1 MITENKSTLK
11 LHKLSE
17 QQYKRE
23 YTAGNTDN
31 TDFYLTPDSSILFT
45 PQMLSESQKAQA
57 RANLGIQENGD
68 ASQLLI
74 ASITGKS
81 TLSHTFEQLYSHAVN
96 NGLLVL
102 YNGSVYCTLIS
113 YNNSYLTFINMSSS
127 GLAQIYVVHND
138 NNVSFFEE
146 TFQVHSAIDEALN
159 NKFKII
165 RIDELTTAIDYTSYD
180 LLELLA
186 ADNYVAVYDEQGEI
200 YYTVLRADFKDT
212 EEIVFGSFCE
222 RTGYYNYVVVD
233 REGTINRNSFK
244 FAPSLV
250 VTVNEQTGFINYT
263 FQEIKKVIDLGG
275 AVTLKHNGIW
285 YSYDYY
291 QANTVCFSH
300 IDTQSRQIQQV
311 IVNADNSINEF
322 VLSLEQYE
330 VVDTLPSYS
339 TDGKVVYLKEKTP
352 TYSQDNAG
360 NSINSQLLSVNA
372 CSIAVGNN
380 AWFTVEGNGNTLYSG
395 TGTYNDAT
403 YDYSSKVELTRPDIG
418 IDTCSQVIVKLK
430 LVDQSSPIGCIGY
443 LSTEDLATNVE
454 DLSHRDSTLAYSYA
468 YRDPNETS
476 LAGINQQPGEYFYF
490 VFDLD
495 GKTMPPD
502 KTYYLYLQK
511 CNDQYS
517 GTGWTEASTTEIE
530 VQLTYTIFSE
540 QAVPLTVL
548 NKYYSILE
556 WNYWITAG
564 HSLYSGK
571 GYNDSTVYNWCSKID
586 FKQPDTTKPAGNK
599 VIVKLVSNQKSSPIG
614 CIGVL
619 ASGVAGPYSIAVPK
633 YVYNNLISSEH
644 VLATSLVYKDTSKT
658 TRAGKDETSGSTYY
672 LVFDLPDNTVTPDTT
687 YSIFLTK
694 ESTYD
699 GWGWC
704 AFSTSAAEI
713 TMYYPQANTTTGWYK
728 LVPYQYNI

>member
-17 QQYKRE
+17 RQYKRAYE
-23 YTAGNTDN
+23 AGDTDN
-31 TDFYLTPDSSILFT
+31 TDLYLTPDSSILFT
-45 PQMLSESQKAQA
+45 PQVLSEPQKAQA

-74 ASITGKS
+74 ASVTEES
-81 TLSHTFEQLYSHAVN
+81 ALSHTFEQLYSHAVG

-102 YNGSVYCTLIS
+102 YNGNVYCTLTN
-113 YNNSYLTFINMSSS
+113 YNDSYLTFIHLDST
-127 GLAQIYVVHND
+127 GLAQIYIVHSD
-138 NNVSFFEE
+138 NSVSFFEE

-159 NKFKII
+159 NRFKII
-165 RIDELTTAIDYTSYD
+165 RIDGSTTAIDYTSYD
-180 LLELLA
+180 ILEVLTA
-186 ADNYVAVYDEQGEI
+186 GNYVAIHDEQGDL
-200 YYTVLRADFKDT
+200 YYTLMRADFYGGEDV
-212 EEIVFGSFCE
+212 VFGNFYES
-222 RTGYYNYVVVD
+222 TGYYSYIVVD
-233 REGTINRNSFK
+233 RKGTISRDSIK

-250 VTVNEQTGFINYT
+250 VLVNSYGFVNYT
-263 FQEIKKVIDLGG
+263 FDQIKEVIGLGG
-275 AVTLKHNGIW
+275 AVTLKYNGVW

-291 QANTVCFSH
+291 QTDAIYFSH
-300 IDTQSRQIQQV
+300 IDIQSRQIQQIAV
-311 IVNADNSINEF
+311 GSDRSISEF

-360 NSINSQLLSVNA
+360 NSINYQLLSVNA

-395 TGTYNDAT
+395 TGTYNGAT

-454 DLSHRDSTLAYSYA
+454 DLSHRASTLAYSYA
-468 YRDPNETS
+468 YLDTNKNS

-502 KTYYLYLQK
+502 KTYYLYMQK
-511 CNDQYS
+511 INDHYS

-548 NKYYSILE
+548 NKYYGILE

-586 FKQPDTTKPAGNK
+586 FKQSDTAKPAGNK

-619 ASGVAGPYSIAVPK
+619 ASGVAGPDSIAVPK

-644 VLATSLVYKDTSKT
+644 VLATSFVYKDTSKT
-658 TRAGKDETSGSTYY
+658 TVAGKDETSGSTYY
-672 LVFDLPDNTVTPDTT
+672 LVFDLPDNTVASNTT
-687 YSIFLTK
+687 YSLFLTK
-694 ESTYD
+694 ESSFD

-704 AFSTSAAEI
+704 AFSTSAVEI

-728 LVPYQYNI
+728 LVPYQYNV